1 MPRKRLLLAD
11 DHAVLLEGLRGLLER
26 DFDVVAT
33 AEDGLALIAAARRT
47 QPEIIVLDISMP
59 NLNGLDAARELHH
72 LLPRT
77 KLIFLTMHTDPTY
90 VKAAFRAGASGYVV
104 KRRAFSEL
112 RQAIDAAIKGE
123 RFVTPSLPPD
133 VLSDLMAETKEA
145 VDLTTRQRQ
154 ILQLVAEG
162 RSNKEIGSLLYLSIK
177 TVEFH
182 RSQIMQRLGLH
193 TVAELTQ
200 YAIRHGIVQP

>member
-11 DHAVLLEGLRGLLER
+11 DHAVLLEGLRGLLEH
-26 DFDVVAT
+26 DFEVVAT
-33 AEDGLALIAAARRT
+33 VEDGLELIAAARRT
-47 QPEIIVLDISMP
+47 KPEIIVLDISMP
-59 NLNGLDAARELHH
+59 NLNGLDAARELHT
-72 LLPRT
+72 LFPRT
-77 KLIFLTMHTDPTY
+77 KLIFLTMHADPTY
-90 VKAAFRAGASGYVV
+90 VKAAFRAGASGYVI

-112 RQAIDAAIKGE
+112 RQAIDAAIKGQ
-123 RFVTPSLPPD
+123 RFVTPFLSPD
-133 VLSDLMAETKEA
+133 LLTDLIGDTEEM

-162 RSNKEIGSLLYLSIK
+162 RSNKEIGALLFLSIK

-193 TVAELTQ
+193 TIAELTQ

>member
-26 DFDVVAT
+26 EFDVVAT
-33 AEDGLALIAAARRT
+33 VEDGLGLIAAARRT
-47 QPEIIVLDISMP
+47 KPEIIVLDISMP
-59 NLNGLDAARELHH
+59 NLNGLDAARELHRI
-72 LLPRT
+72 LPRT
-77 KLIFLTMHTDPTY
+77 KLIFLTMHSDPTY
-90 VKAAFRAGASGYVV
+90 VKSAFRAGASGYVI

-112 RQAIDAAIKGE
+112 RQAIEAALKGQ
-123 RFVTPSLPPD
+123 RFVTPFLPPD
-133 VLSDLMAETKEA
+133 VLTDLLAETKDV
-145 VDLTTRQRQ
+145 VDLTTRQRE

-162 RSNKEIGSLLYLSIK
+162 RTNKEIGSLLFLSIK

-182 RSQIMQRLGLH
+182 RSQIKQKLGLH
-193 TVAELTQ
+193 TIAELTQ